1 MEEDIFLQIG
11 NKVRELRKG
20 KAITLQQL
28 ATDAGISKGMASQI
42 ENSRSVPSLPVLLNI
57 IRALDADLNDF
68 FKNIN
73 LFGKRSKPVL
83 LKKKDQYESFQK
95 EKAKGFHYQRIL
107 SFNGDNVHYDF
118 VLLRLDPDA
127 KRKMVTT
134 QAFEYKY
141 LLKGSVKYVIGK
153 NEYLMEQGDSIYFD
167 ARELHNPYNI
177 GTEPAEMLI
186 VYIFND
192 KK

>member
-73 LFGKRSKPVL
+73 LFEKRSKPVL

-107 SFNGDNVHYDF
+107 SFNDDNVHYDF

-186 VYIFND
+186 AYIFND